1 MQILQTILDY
11 LRKGRTRTTVSN
23 ETIESF
29 EKLFIASGEEVT
41 YRNLTVKGYLGIAG
55 VCRVLEK
62 LEVDGGT
69 IEFEE
74 GGVLIRR
81 VD

>member
-1 MQILQTILDY
+1 
-11 LRKGRTRTTVSN
+11 
-23 ETIESF
+23 
-29 EKLFIASGEEVT
+29 
-41 YRNLTVKGYLGIAG
+41 
-55 VCRVLEK
+55 VLEK